1 MLNDFCFNPYN
12 CILRLFFFGTFNL
25 LLLVILVVVTHAQ
38 YDWPD
43 F

>member
-1 MLNDFCFNPYN
+1 MIFVSTHIIAFLDF
-12 CILRLFFFGTFNL
+12 FFFGTFNL